1 MLAGLLATMRVSG
14 GLQSCSLL
22 EPDELVCMWW
32 AKDWRLSSRYI
43 WPAENENRCF
53 PFTARFCP
61 VAVLPAIQPASR
73 DFSALMASSTDEK
86 PAETSDT
93 SQDLQARIAAKLG
106 ESQGETRRLILFD
119 GQCRLCLGFV
129 AVVVSRDSGDR
140 FRFAPLQSKL
150 GQEILVWKEQPKDLD
165 SVVLLRNWEAFTH
178 SDAALEVIGELD
190 GVISGLWGLKVIP
203 RIIRDWG
210 YGLVAKTRFMLLG
223 HTSVDQVA
231 DDLVKARLVDTWE
244 PDASKGE
251 HVCRS

>member
-1 MLAGLLATMRVSG
+1 
-14 GLQSCSLL
+14 
-22 EPDELVCMWW
+22 
-32 AKDWRLSSRYI
+32 
-43 WPAENENRCF
+43 
-53 PFTARFCP
+53 
-61 VAVLPAIQPASR
+61 
-73 DFSALMASSTDEK
+73 MASSSDEK

-140 FRFAPLQSKL
+140 FRFAPLQSNL